1 MSNIIRKKVEKI
13 IFAYDRK
20 VSPYT
25 RPFLNIFLSR
35 KKKYQSKRD
44 GAPIPLIE
52 HGMEHAS

>member
-1 MSNIIRKKVEKI
+1 MSNIIRQKVEKI

-25 RPFLNIFLSR
+25 SPFLNIFLSR
-35 KKKYQSKRD
+35 KKYQSKRD